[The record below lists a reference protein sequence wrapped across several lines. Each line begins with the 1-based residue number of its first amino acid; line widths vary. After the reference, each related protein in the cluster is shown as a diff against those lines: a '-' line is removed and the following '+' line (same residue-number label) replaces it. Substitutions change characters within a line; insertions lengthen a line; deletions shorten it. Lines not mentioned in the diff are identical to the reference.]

1 MEFADL
7 MTTKALVALL
17 LATLLLALVV
27 MEAFD
32 SGVVE
37 EDAADLFR
45 AGERHDRAAKRGA
58 A

>member
-45 AGERHDRAAKRGA
+45 AGERHDRAINRS
-58 A
+58 